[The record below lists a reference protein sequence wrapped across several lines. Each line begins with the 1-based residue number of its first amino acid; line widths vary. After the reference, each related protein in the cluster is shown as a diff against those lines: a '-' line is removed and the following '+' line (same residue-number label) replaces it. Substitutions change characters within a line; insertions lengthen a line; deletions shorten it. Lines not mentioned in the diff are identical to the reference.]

1 MSSYDFFATVERDFG
16 RLVPAR
22 FRLLMLFTSEFFFA
36 EVFFAVFFFA
46 AMVSPRLPSPPLA
59 AAVPTAVRDGA
70 HLANS
75 PSRMPEGPETRRV
88 ALRLSRA
95 LVGKPLTEVR
105 IDFPGLEEAGRALTG
120 SSVVSVTSRGKALL
134 TAFSSGQVL
143 YTHNLLYGRWSVAR
157 RALPVTRRRLRV
169 LLRTADV
176 AALLHSATE
185 IALVEGD
192 ALGSVPYL
200 ARIGPDVIDLPAED
214 LRARLRDRAWS
225 GRQLGA
231 LLLDQSFVAGIGN
244 YLRAEALFLAR
255 LSPAKRPRDLSALQI
270 RTLAK
275 TSHELANLA
284 VKTAGITLPPGLA
297 ARAKAAGERRRETR
311 HYVYGRGGLPCF
323 RCGARIVRADIG
335 GRHLY
340 ACPGCQGWPDLS

>member
-1 MSSYDFFATVERDFG
+1 
-16 RLVPAR
+16 
-22 FRLLMLFTSEFFFA
+22 
-36 EVFFAVFFFA
+36 
-46 AMVSPRLPSPPLA
+46 
-59 AAVPTAVRDGA
+59 
-70 HLANS
+70 
-75 PSRMPEGPETRRV
+75 MPEGPEIRRV

-95 LVGKPLTEVR
+95 LVGKPLTEVL
-105 IDFPGLEEAGRALTG
+105 IDFPGLEEAGKALTG

-143 YTHNLLYGRWSVAR
+143 YTHNLLYGRWSVVR

-176 AALLHSATE
+176 AAVLHSATE
-185 IALVEGD
+185 IALVD
-192 ALGSVPYL
+192 ASALETVPYL
-200 ARIGPDVIDLPAED
+200 ARIGPDVIDLPPDE
-214 LRARLRDRAWS
+214 LRARLRDPAFR

-231 LLLDQSFVAGIGN
+231 LLLDQSLVAGIGN

-255 LSPAKRPRDLSALQI
+255 LSPAKKPRDLTAAEI
-270 RTLAK
+270 RSLAK
-275 TSHELANLA
+275 AIHELSNLA
-284 VKTAGITLPPGLA
+284 VKTAGVTLPPRLV
-297 ARAKAAGERRRETR
+297 ARAKAAGERRRAMR
-311 HYVYGRGGLPCF
+311 HYVYGRGGLRCF